1 MNFARGIIMK
11 CRHCNNWKCRCEDC
25 ICLVDK
31 NLKWFCDNY
40 DDYCENVISCY
51 NYDNDTSCY
60 KEGE

>member
-1 MNFARGIIMK
+1 MK

-40 DDYCENVISCY
+40 DDYCENVISYY